1 MKKTISIIGS
11 TGSVGLT
18 SLGIIDKKKTNFK
31 VNLLSAD
38 KNFKLICKQIKKY
51 RPNYYVINDKITYE
65 KIKNKF
71 KKIQVKIL
79 NNFKSIKSLK
89 KSDITITAIPGIQG
103 LEPTIFMIKKSKKI
117 LIANKESVICG
128 WNLINNEAKKNHTRL
143 IPIDS
148 EHYSIFKLIENQNK
162 DGIKKIY
169 LTASGGPFLNFRK
182 SQLKKISPKDALKH
196 PKWKMGKK
204 ISVDS
209 ATMIN
214 KIFELVEAKNI
225 FNLPSS
231 KLDIIIHPNSLV
243 HAILI
248 LKNGLI
254 KLIYHDT
261 SMIIPISNALFDGE
275 LEIEN
280 FLSKS
285 KETKKTDKSII
296 KNLFFQPV
304 DKKIF
309 PIIKLKSLI
318 NQYPSSPIIISAAN
332 EVLVEQ
338 FLQKK
343 IPFLRINEIIMAIL
357 KDRNY
362 KKYAIK
368 RPKNIYQI
376 LNINDWAKKKALDRI

>member
-1 MKKTISIIGS
+1 
-11 TGSVGLT
+11 
-18 SLGIIDKKKTNFK
+18 
-31 VNLLSAD
+31 
-38 KNFKLICKQIKKY
+38 
-51 RPNYYVINDKITYE
+51 
-65 KIKNKF
+65 
-71 KKIQVKIL
+71 
-79 NNFKSIKSLK
+79 
-89 KSDITITAIPGIQG
+89 
-103 LEPTIFMIKKSKKI
+103 MIKKSKKI

-148 EHYSIFKLIENQNK
+148 EHYSIFKLIENQNI

-196 PKWKMGKK
+196 PKWKMEKK
-204 ISVDS
+204 ISIDS